1 MSVIQA
7 MYTVLYVDD
16 EQNLIDLARLYL
28 EKSPEFCVKTQTSAL
43 EALTSPLITTC
54 DVIVSDYQ
62 MPEMDGIEFLKAV
75 RERFG
80 DIPFILFT
88 GRGREDVVIE
98 AINSGVDFYLQK
110 GGDAKAQFAELSHKI
125 RMAVERKRAVDER
138 TESEKRLSSLFHSSP
153 IHQMITGFSSGRILD
168 INDRFLQDLK
178 LSRSE
183 VIGRTLDEIGLFID
197 KVQYSAM
204 IQQLEREGMV
214 RNAELLIRARSGR
227 TYTTLTSLTR
237 VQVHNQD
244 LIYTQSMD
252 ITAQKKAHQT
262 INALLNAPPDVSLM
276 LDTKGIILAANHAAT
291 VRYGLPVQDLIGREA
306 YPLISPDL
314 ADLRRMKV
322 KEAIITREPLVFLDD
337 RTGRSYENHLYPVTG
352 PDGDVT
358 AVAIHSHDVTDE
370 RQAKESLKE
379 SEEKYRLVVEH
390 SHDTIYIYRDDHF
403 LFINRQAGELTGF
416 SHEEL
421 MKRELW
427 DFIHPDDRK
436 RLKEAAAIRFA
447 GGHISSAFHA
457 RILRKDGGE
466 REGEF
471 FVDLIDF
478 RGKPA
483 ILGIARDITEKK
495 RAEEKLKAAYDELAA
510 SQEELKG
517 QLDALK
523 SGEELLRE
531 SEEKYRTLVEHTDDG
546 VFIVNDG
553 KTLFVNK
560 AFTVMSGYPA
570 KDLIGRPFAFLV
582 APEDREMVVSRHKNR
597 LNGSILPDTYEF
609 SLLHRDGTTRVLV
622 RIHVGAGTYAGRP
635 ATIGTLHDL
644 TEERKRE
651 TALEQSEEL
660 HRKMVTAIPDIIVR
674 TDLDGTILF
683 INEKGVKLSG
693 HPNPLSLI
701 GTSML
706 SFFAPESLPLVLQN
720 IPRMFERPL
729 GPIEYV
735 FLIDGTRVTL
745 EVNGDILRSPEG
757 TPYGMVFICRDISE
771 RRLAELA
778 LRESEANYRLI
789 IENMQDVFYRINRDG
804 IITMISPYGARLIGF
819 DSPADII
826 GKSAATE
833 FYPDP
838 KERDEFLSHLN
849 RERVVSGYPLTLRDR
864 HGELHYAT
872 ASSHLLY
879 DTEGKVN
886 GIEGILHDVTHL
898 KQVENALRQANR
910 QITLMAGITRHDIH
924 NQLMA
929 LGGWLELSRASVLD
943 PDRMLELITKE
954 QHIASIIEEQINF
967 TAFFDEMGVKEPV
980 WLDPVPLI
988 RRSWSTLPINTV
1000 RLDLAVSGIEIF
1012 ADPLFEKVFYNL
1024 FDNALRYGGDTMTTI
1039 RVSAHRSDSGL
1050 VLNVEDNGTGISVQ
1064 DKERLFDRGYG
1075 KNTGLGLFL
1084 VKEILA
1090 ITAMTIRE
1098 TGIPGKGAR
1107 FEITV
1112 PAGTYRIAG
1121 IGSQNS

>member
-1 MSVIQA
+1 

-28 EKSPEFCVKTQTSAL
+28 EKSPEFCVKTQTSAR

-967 TAFFDEMGVKEPV
+967 TAFFDEMGVKELV

-1107 FEITV
+1107 FEIHV
-1112 PAGTYRIAG
+1112 PGGTFRFAKMR
-1121 IGSQNS
+1121 